1 MDDARVFLASGGGDA
16 IDTAAKIARGSFAVR
31 GEPRRMHLIGRR
43 HGYHGT
49 HGFGTSLA
57 GIEANATGWGPL
69 IPQTSVVEHDSVE
82 ALESEILRLGPETVA
97 AFFCEPIIG
106 AGGVRL
112 PPPGYI
118 EGVAE
123 VCARH
128 GVLLMA
134 DEVICGFGRLG
145 TWFGIERWP
154 DVHPDLITFAKG
166 VSSGY
171 LPVGG
176 VIASGDVA
184 APFWE
189 DGGAEF
195 RHGATYS
202 GHPVCCVAALANLD
216 ILARDGLLERGRE
229 LEGDLAAAL
238 APLADHPHVAEVRS
252 GLGLIAAVELT
263 QEALAGGALAALAGA
278 MRENG
283 VLVRRLASAV
293 AVSPPLTVQ
302 PEHLT
307 LIGETLAGALGSL
320 PEPGAG
326 SA

>member
-1 MDDARVFLASGGGDA
+1 
-16 IDTAAKIARGSFAVR
+16 
-31 GEPRRMHLIGRR
+31 
-43 HGYHGT
+43 
-49 HGFGTSLA
+49 
-57 GIEANATGWGPL
+57 
-69 IPQTSVVEHDSVE
+69 
-82 ALESEILRLGPETVA
+82 
-97 AFFCEPIIG
+97 
-106 AGGVRL
+106 
-112 PPPGYI
+112 
-118 EGVAE
+118 
-123 VCARH
+123 
-128 GVLLMA
+128 VLLMA